1 LGNVTLGELAVKGV
15 TILCNPRS
23 FPSFELAHRVESDA
37 HRFEVAYG
45 TSFNELY
52 YDFSPVD
59 FVTGADRGEL
69 VKQMGRAGAG
79 WLPDVLIE
87 LSEDPSKYSH
97 ADICEM
103 AKMATE

>member
-1 LGNVTLGELAVKGV
+1 MKGV

-23 FPSFELAHRVESDA
+23 VPSFELAHRVESDG

-52 YDFSPVD
+52 FDFSPVD
-59 FVTGADRGEL
+59 FVTGSNRGEL

-79 WLPDVLIE
+79 WLPEVLVE
-87 LSEDPSKYSH
+87 LSENPSKYSH
-97 ADICEM
+97 SDICEM
-103 AKMATE
+103 ARMATK